1 MTWPKQKTAHTGKPV
16 RNSQRQAGAEL
27 TPASRRETY
36 TGKPAKA
43 PQTTQGVEPGVFF
56 CEKPDCNMAA
66 ANLQSGFSK
75 VVSRFTPQTIQG
87 VDPTAVENANGHESS
102 KGKVHR

>member
-43 PQTTQGVEPGVFF
+43 PQTTQGVEPGVFLRKARLQHVGGQLAIWLF
-56 CEKPDCNMAA
+56 EGCEPLHTTN
-66 ANLQSGFSK
+66 N
-75 VVSRFTPQTIQG
+75 SRC
-87 VDPTAVENANGHESS
+87 
-102 KGKVHR
+102 

>member
-1 MTWPKQKTAHTGKPV
+1 VAK
-16 RNSQRQAGAEL
+16 L
-27 TPASRRETY
+27 TPASRRRHH
-36 TGKPAKA
+36 KQLKA
-43 PQTTQGVEPGVFF
+43 LNLVFF

>member
-56 CEKPDCNMAA
+56 AKSQIATCRRPTCNLAFRR
-66 ANLQSGFSK
+66 L
-75 VVSRFTPQTIQG
+75 
-87 VDPTAVENANGHESS
+87 
-102 KGKVHR
+102 